1 MWEAVVRSF
10 SSLVIRPEFKGG
22 DTLFL
27 LLSIIV
33 GSAFGY
39 LMGDKISIVVG
50 LVFGFFSTAVLYYMW
65 RTPA

>member
-10 SSLVIRPEFKGG
+10 SSLLIRPDFKGG

-33 GSAFGY
+33 GSAFGCV
-39 LMGDKISIVVG
+39 MGDKISLAAG
-50 LVFGFFSTAVLYYMW
+50 LAFGFFSTIVLYYMW
-65 RTPA
+65 RRSA